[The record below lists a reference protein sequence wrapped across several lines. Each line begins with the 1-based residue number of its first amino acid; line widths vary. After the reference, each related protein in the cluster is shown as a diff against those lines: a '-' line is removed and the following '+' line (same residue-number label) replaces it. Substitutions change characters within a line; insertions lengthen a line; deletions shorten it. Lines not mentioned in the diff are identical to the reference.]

1 MDRRPLSAPSA
12 PTTTNRG
19 PSDVDRAASRADR
32 PLLTVPA
39 FMWLWGTQDD
49 VSHHQRRYDR
59 AQFEALLKDA
69 GFTIEKLTFYNF
81 LLFAPIFAGRIA
93 IKLSGKKTVNE
104 NNLTPWAVNGLLKTI
119 FAAEGPWL
127 KAFGFPI
134 GVSLLAIVRKPS

>member
-1 MDRRPLSAPSA
+1 MPLRLKVAARTDRGRVRK
-12 PTTTNRG
+12 NN
-19 PSDVDRAASRADR
+19 
-32 PLLTVPA
+32 
-39 FMWLWGTQDD
+39 QD
-49 VSHHQRRYDR
+49 S
-59 AQFEALLKDA
+59 
-69 GFTIEKLTFYNF
+69 
-81 LLFAPIFAGRIA
+81 IFAGRIA